1 MKIRTFTDFKNLKKG
16 TWIEDYKGIYEIVN
30 IYREY
35 NSCVGLAEVLM
46 APDDSGEYAL
56 GTENPNVTFSDIK
69 GAEII

>member
-1 MKIRTFTDFKNLKKG
+1 
-16 TWIEDYKGIYEIVN
+16 
-30 IYREY
+30 
-35 NSCVGLAEVLM
+35 M